1 MKIDAIF
8 LILLVS
14 DGDKET
20 TAADFIFPKMTRLF
34 SNKTTHSCRA
44 KFSIFEF
51 RPAKKILKINDVFSI
66 DYQEL
71 LPASDFQNNSP
82 ELETPV
88 CSQVL
93 LILVV

>member
-20 TAADFIFPKMTRLF
+20 AAVDFIFPKITTVL
-34 SNKTTHSCRA
+34 SDKTAHSYRA

-51 RPAKKILKINDVFSI
+51 RPAKKILKINDFF
-66 DYQEL
+66 YR
-71 LPASDFQNNSP
+71 LPGTFAG
-82 ELETPV
+82 
-88 CSQVL
+88 
-93 LILVV
+93 